1 METIKTKEDLV
12 ELLFQELDEA
22 KPRQAVDPSFL
33 LWLGGICHGLIYGG
47 CEGEPP
53 YLSDTLAILW
63 RDREPTRCGVKL
75 VTFGQML
82 AEEGCFDPTRVWTI
96 TRLIELMLAALNSD
110 DLRVRCDG
118 RAGARYVVS
127 SQRFEARW
135 GVRVRVK
142 VSKSGS
148 PLPAEV
154 QRGGHRS
161 SRHRT
166 A

>member
-1 METIKTKEDLV
+1 METVKTKEDLV

-33 LWLGGICHGLIYGG
+33 LRLGGICHGLIYGG

-75 VTFGQML
+75 VAFAQML

-96 TRLIELMLAALNSD
+96 TRLIELMLAALDSG

-127 SQRFEARW
+127 SQRFEASR

-142 VSKSGS
+142 VGKSS
-148 PLPAEV
+148 NPPPANV
-154 QRGGHRS
+154 RRVSRRS
-161 SRHRT
+161 SRHKV